1 MQFRRAVSIG
11 IAITALV
18 FVQALPG
25 FQVEETQKVT
35 KKAKR
40 AAKQTREETGQAA
53 TEVGRKGSAAMG
65 SAARATEGATNATG
79 AAAGNAA
86 AARTGAGRVTTASAE
101 EISAARASGKV
112 WVNTD
117 TGVYHKGG
125 QWYGATKHGKF
136 MTEQEATQAG
146 YHASKA
152 KTK

>member
-1 MQFRRAVSIG
+1 MSSSREQPRMGAVPQPRYVYHRANPCTQGGIMQFRRAVSIG

-79 AAAGNAA
+79 AAAGTAA
-86 AARTGAGRVTTASAE
+86 AARTGA
-101 EISAARASGKV
+101 
-112 WVNTD
+112 
-117 TGVYHKGG
+117 
-125 QWYGATKHGKF
+125 
-136 MTEQEATQAG
+136 
-146 YHASKA
+146 
-152 KTK
+152 